1 MSDMTMAPVRAILIG
16 TGNIA
21 RAHVTAVRDLDPRIS
36 LTAAL
41 DIDAARVHSFCQEHG
56 IPHAY
61 TDVDALLE
69 AERPDVALIA
79 TPPGTHAD
87 LCVRCM
93 DAGAWV
99 LCEKPLCA
107 SLAEMDRIE
116 ATERRTGR
124 YTSSVF
130 QWRFGSGGQHL
141 KRLIESNALG
151 RTLVCNSLVTWYR
164 GDDYY
169 AVPWRGKWTTE
180 LGGTSMGH
188 GIHAMDF
195 VLWLLGEWTE
205 VRALVATVDRA
216 IEVEDTSMAIVRFA
230 NGAVANM
237 TNSTLCPRE
246 SSYVRFDFQK
256 ATVELTHL
264 YRYRNDAW
272 RYSGAP
278 DVDAATVAA
287 WAAIPTDVES
297 GHRPQLAAFLDSLAT
312 GVRPAVSGADVR
324 RTLEFLAS
332 LYKSG
337 MSGLPVQRGSIRP
350 DDPFYHRM
358 CGPCDGAWQRDA
370 NRSVAQ
376 A

>member
-1 MSDMTMAPVRAILIG
+1 MTVSPVRAVLIG
-16 TGNIA
+16 TGVIA
-21 RAHVTAVRDLDPRIS
+21 RAHVTAVRALAPRIV
-36 LTAAL
+36 LTGAL
-41 DIDAARVHSFCQEHG
+41 DIDAARVEAFCAEHD

-61 TDVDALLE
+61 TDVDALLA
-69 AERPDVALIA
+69 AEQPQVALIA

-87 LCVRCM
+87 LCIRSM
-93 DAGAWV
+93 EAGAWV

-116 ATERRTGR
+116 AAEQRTGKF
-124 YTSSVF
+124 TSSVF

-141 KRLIESNALG
+141 KRLIAENAMG
-151 RTLVCNSLVTWYR
+151 RPLVCNSLITWYR
-164 GDDYY
+164 APAYY
-169 AVPWRGKWTTE
+169 AVPWRGKWATE

-205 VRALVATVDRA
+205 VRAMVATLDRD

-237 TNSTLCPRE
+237 SNSTLCPRE
-246 SSYVRFDFQK
+246 SSYVRFDFEK

-278 DVDAATVAA
+278 DVDAATLAQ
-287 WAAIPTDVES
+287 WATLPPDHES
-297 GHRPQLAAFLDSLAT
+297 SHDAQLSMFLDSLAA
-312 GVRPAVSGADVR
+312 GERPAVSGPDVR
-324 RTLEFLAS
+324 RTIEFLAS
-332 LYKSG
+332 LYKAG
-337 MSGLPVQRGSIRP
+337 MTGAPVRRGSITP
-350 DDPFYHRM
+350 DDPYYHRM
-358 CGPCDGAWQRDA
+358 CGPCDGAWQH
-370 NRSVAQ
+370 AQ
-376 A
+376 